1 MTKKLRM
8 IEAFAGIGSQIAAM
22 KRLGVDVEN
31 VGISEIDKYA
41 VQSYEAI
48 NGKVNNYGDI
58 TKVEKFDPTDLLI
71 YSSPCFTGNTE
82 ILVYNSETKE
92 QEYIQIK
99 DFDEAKYLI
108 VTVDE
113 ENNVVTDKAKLLKQG
128 SKKIIKIVCSNG
140 MNDFIQCTPEHK
152 FKAYVKN
159 TQGTEWVTDWV
170 EAKDL
175 KFKKLVRFQEM
186 NQQINHLIPVF
197 VIDIKDD
204 GEEEVYDISCETYH
218 WFFVRTNADAVL
230 VHNCQDFSQAGLQR
244 GLVDENGNQTRSG
257 LLLEV
262 ARLLGEYQKSGEMP
276 KYLLME
282 NVKALVSKKFKDKF
296 EMWLQALDLFGYNN
310 YWKVLNA
317 KDYGIPQNRERV
329 FVVSIRKDID
339 KGTFSFPDKIP
350 LQHRLKDLLETNV
363 DEKYYISDEKVK
375 KFIEKRIEQ
384 NNLVSNEE
392 VIKIGNCLRPDKESG
407 GTFAGATYD
416 PVGLA
421 PTLNTMEGGNR
432 QPFVEFGD
440 KQPTEPFCV
449 ASRGR
454 NPENPSDRTTGS
466 PTEQRLEANT
476 DFVCNTL
483 TSVQKDSYVAEPSL
497 QFVGGLAG
505 GSPALF
511 TEEAYVKHLGNIN
524 RENSHGGL
532 DSEVF
537 DKEQLCPTLT
547 TMSGGNKQPY
557 IEEVKIGNGI
567 GSNNAP
573 KIIEENETIPTG
585 QLSLFET
592 YSDTKQTNI
601 GSSENQVVSDLKE
614 TMNKQDVSYCIDA
627 NYWKGSTIDN
637 FIDKHRRQLV
647 MDCEEPNVLTPKR
660 TEYGKAIRKEY
671 EAGNIQ
677 ESRHNMTEMQPRTDG
692 ISNTITTVQKDNMLC
707 EPTIIDNKR
716 DILFKVMENGNIR
729 GFQNDEKKSSASEL
743 QFYNIN
749 NISGSITTA
758 NVTKIIQSE
767 PKERFFQQA
776 IETFKQN
783 ECDVGDTVDAF
794 NKRINSSGC
803 SPTLT
808 TRPEGFKT
816 AILPIVNQENNTT
829 EQISTQDIKPSL
841 RIRKLTP
848 KECWRLM
855 GFTDEEHDAAAQ
867 AGVSASQRYKQAG
880 NSIVVHCLCFIF
892 WKLLQGTEYEPENGF
907 KTDWLEELFK

>member
-71 YSSPCFTGNTE
+71 YSSP
-82 ILVYNSETKE
+82 
-92 QEYIQIK
+92 
-99 DFDEAKYLI
+99 
-108 VTVDE
+108 
-113 ENNVVTDKAKLLKQG
+113 
-128 SKKIIKIVCSNG
+128 
-140 MNDFIQCTPEHK
+140 
-152 FKAYVKN
+152 
-159 TQGTEWVTDWV
+159 
-170 EAKDL
+170 
-175 KFKKLVRFQEM
+175 
-186 NQQINHLIPVF
+186 
-197 VIDIKDD
+197 
-204 GEEEVYDISCETYH
+204 
-218 WFFVRTNADAVL
+218 
-230 VHNCQDFSQAGLQR
+230 CQDFSQAGLQR

-350 LQHRLKDLLETNV
+350 LKHRLKDLLETSV

-384 NNLVSNEE
+384 NNQATDDN
-392 VIKIGNCLRPDKESG
+392 VIRTGNCLRPDKESG
-407 GTFAGATYD
+407 GSFAGATYD
-416 PVGLA
+416 PIGLA

-483 TSVQKDSYVAEPSL
+483 TSVQKASYVAEPSL
-497 QFVGGLAG
+497 QFVGGVGEPTRLLDGKELSRNYKQGYRVYNTTGISPACTIDTGGLSG

-511 TEEAYVKHLGNIN
+511 TEEACVKHLGNIYQV
-524 RENSHGGL
+524 NSHGGFNGDIF
-532 DSEVF
+532 DSGY
-537 DKEQLCPTLT
+537 LSPTLT
-547 TMSGGNKQPY
+547 TMYKGSKPPY

-601 GSSENQVVSDLKE
+601 GSSENQVVSNLKE
-614 TMNKQDVSYCIDA
+614 TMNKQDVSYCINA

-707 EPTIIDNKR
+707 EPTITDNKR

-743 QFYNIN
+743 QFYNVN
-749 NISGSITTA
+749 NVSGSITTA
-758 NVTKIIQSE
+758 NVTKIIQNE

-776 IETFKQN
+776 IETFEQN
-783 ECDVGDTVDAF
+783 ECNVGDTVDAF
-794 NKRINSSGC
+794 NKRINNTGC

-829 EQISTQDIKPSL
+829 EQVSTQDIKPSL

>member
-1 MTKKLRM
+1 MSKKLRM

-71 YSSPCFTGNTE
+71 YSSPC
-82 ILVYNSETKE
+82 
-92 QEYIQIK
+92 
-99 DFDEAKYLI
+99 
-108 VTVDE
+108 
-113 ENNVVTDKAKLLKQG
+113 
-128 SKKIIKIVCSNG
+128 
-140 MNDFIQCTPEHK
+140 
-152 FKAYVKN
+152 
-159 TQGTEWVTDWV
+159 
-170 EAKDL
+170 
-175 KFKKLVRFQEM
+175 
-186 NQQINHLIPVF
+186 
-197 VIDIKDD
+197 
-204 GEEEVYDISCETYH
+204 
-218 WFFVRTNADAVL
+218 
-230 VHNCQDFSQAGLQR
+230 QDFSQAGLQR

-262 ARLLGEYQKSGEMP
+262 ARLLEEYQKSGEMP

-350 LQHRLKDLLETNV
+350 LQHRLKDLLETSV

-384 NNLVSNEE
+384 NNQVSNEE

-505 GSPALF
+505 ESPTLI
-511 TEEAYVKHLGNIN
+511 TEEACVKHLGNIN

-532 DSEVF
+532 DGEVF

-557 IEEVKIGNGI
+557 IEEVKKVGNIYPKNGQNGNVYSTDGLSPTIMSGQGVVGNGI

-707 EPTIIDNKR
+707 EPTITDNKR

-758 NVTKIIQSE
+758 NVTKIIQNNMLCE
-767 PKERFFQQA
+767 PKERFFKQA
-776 IETFKQN
+776 IETFEQN
-783 ECDVGDTVDAF
+783 DCNVGDTVDAF
-794 NKRINSSGC
+794 NKRINNTGC

-816 AILPIVNQENNTT
+816 AILPVVNPVGYNYYNKLEINDIAPTQTT
-829 EQISTQDIKPSL
+829 ACGYPKTSASVLIPTDVKPSL

>member
-1 MTKKLRM
+1 MAKKLRM

-71 YSSPCFTGNTE
+71 YSSPC
-82 ILVYNSETKE
+82 
-92 QEYIQIK
+92 
-99 DFDEAKYLI
+99 
-108 VTVDE
+108 
-113 ENNVVTDKAKLLKQG
+113 
-128 SKKIIKIVCSNG
+128 
-140 MNDFIQCTPEHK
+140 
-152 FKAYVKN
+152 
-159 TQGTEWVTDWV
+159 
-170 EAKDL
+170 
-175 KFKKLVRFQEM
+175 
-186 NQQINHLIPVF
+186 
-197 VIDIKDD
+197 
-204 GEEEVYDISCETYH
+204 
-218 WFFVRTNADAVL
+218 
-230 VHNCQDFSQAGLQR
+230 QDFSQAGLQR
-244 GLVDENGNQTRSG
+244 GLVDADGKQTRSG

-262 ARLLGEYQKSGEMP
+262 ARLLEEYQKSGEMP

-296 EMWLQALDLFGYNN
+296 EMWLQALELFGYNN

-350 LQHRLKDLLETNV
+350 LKHRLKDLLETNV

-384 NNLVSNEE
+384 NNQVSNEE

-416 PVGLA
+416 PVGLS

-432 QPFVEFGD
+432 QPFIEFGEN
-440 KQPTEPFCV
+440 QPTEPFCV

-497 QFVGGLAG
+497 QFVGGIGEPTRLKDGKELSRNYKQGYRVYDSNGISSACTTGTGGLAG
-505 GSPALF
+505 DSPALI
-511 TEEAYVKHLGNIN
+511 TEELKVNHLGNIN
-524 RENSHGGL
+524 RDDSHGGFAG
-532 DSEVF
+532 DVF
-537 DKEQLCPTLT
+537 DKEQLCPTLN
-547 TMSGGNKQPY
+547 TMSGGNRQPY
-557 IEEVKIGNGI
+557 IEEVKKVGNIYPKNGQNGNIYSTDGLSPTIMSGQGVVGNGI

-601 GSSENQVVSDLKE
+601 GSSENQVVSSLKE

-647 MDCEEPNVLTPKR
+647 MDCDEPNVLTPKR

-707 EPTIIDNKR
+707 EP
-716 DILFKVMENGNIR
+716 
-729 GFQNDEKKSSASEL
+729 
-743 QFYNIN
+743 
-749 NISGSITTA
+749 
-758 NVTKIIQSE
+758 
-767 PKERFFQQA
+767 KERFFKQA
-776 IETFKQN
+776 IETFEQN
-783 ECDVGDTVDAF
+783 ECNVGDTVDAF
-794 NKRINSSGC
+794 NKRINNTGC

-816 AILPIVNQENNTT
+816 AILPVVNPVGYNYYNKLEINDIAPTQTT
-829 EQISTQDIKPSL
+829 ACGYPKTSASVLIPTDVKPSL

-880 NSIVVHCLCFIF
+880 NSIVVDCLCFIF

>member
-1 MTKKLRM
+1 MSKKLRM

-71 YSSPCFTGNTE
+71 YSSP
-82 ILVYNSETKE
+82 
-92 QEYIQIK
+92 
-99 DFDEAKYLI
+99 
-108 VTVDE
+108 
-113 ENNVVTDKAKLLKQG
+113 
-128 SKKIIKIVCSNG
+128 
-140 MNDFIQCTPEHK
+140 
-152 FKAYVKN
+152 
-159 TQGTEWVTDWV
+159 
-170 EAKDL
+170 
-175 KFKKLVRFQEM
+175 
-186 NQQINHLIPVF
+186 
-197 VIDIKDD
+197 
-204 GEEEVYDISCETYH
+204 
-218 WFFVRTNADAVL
+218 
-230 VHNCQDFSQAGLQR
+230 CQDFSQAGLQR

-339 KGTFSFPDKIP
+339 KGTFCFPDKIP
-350 LQHRLKDLLETNV
+350 LKHRLKDLLETSV

-384 NNLVSNEE
+384 NNQATDDN
-392 VIKIGNCLRPDKESG
+392 VIRTGNCLRPDKESG
-407 GTFAGATYD
+407 GSFAGATYN
-416 PVGLA
+416 PIGLA

-497 QFVGGLAG
+497 QFAGGLAG
-505 GSPALF
+505 ESPALF
-511 TEEAYVKHLGNIN
+511 TEEACVKHLGNIN

-532 DSEVF
+532 DGEVF

-557 IEEVKIGNGI
+557 IEEVKKVGNIYPKNGQNGNVYSTNGLSSTIMSGEGVVGNGI
-567 GSNNAP
+567 GSNNSP
-573 KIIEENETIPTG
+573 KIIEKNETIPTG

-707 EPTIIDNKR
+707 EP
-716 DILFKVMENGNIR
+716 
-729 GFQNDEKKSSASEL
+729 
-743 QFYNIN
+743 
-749 NISGSITTA
+749 
-758 NVTKIIQSE
+758 
-767 PKERFFQQA
+767 KERFFKQA
-776 IETFKQN
+776 IETFEQN
-783 ECDVGDTVDAF
+783 ECNVGDTVDAF
-794 NKRINSSGC
+794 NKRINNTGC

-816 AILPIVNQENNTT
+816 AILPVVNPVGYNYYNKLEINDIAPTQTT
-829 EQISTQDIKPSL
+829 ACGYPKTSASVLIPTDVKPSL

>member
-1 MTKKLRM
+1 MAKKLRM

-71 YSSPCFTGNTE
+71 YSSPC
-82 ILVYNSETKE
+82 
-92 QEYIQIK
+92 
-99 DFDEAKYLI
+99 
-108 VTVDE
+108 
-113 ENNVVTDKAKLLKQG
+113 
-128 SKKIIKIVCSNG
+128 
-140 MNDFIQCTPEHK
+140 
-152 FKAYVKN
+152 
-159 TQGTEWVTDWV
+159 
-170 EAKDL
+170 
-175 KFKKLVRFQEM
+175 
-186 NQQINHLIPVF
+186 
-197 VIDIKDD
+197 
-204 GEEEVYDISCETYH
+204 
-218 WFFVRTNADAVL
+218 
-230 VHNCQDFSQAGLQR
+230 QDFSQAGLQR
-244 GLVDENGNQTRSG
+244 GLVDADGKQTRSG

-262 ARLLGEYQKSGEMP
+262 ARLLEEYQKSGEMP

-296 EMWLQALDLFGYNN
+296 EMWLQALELFGYNN

-350 LQHRLKDLLETNV
+350 LKHRLKDLLETNF

-384 NNLVSNEE
+384 NNQVSNEE

-416 PVGLA
+416 PVGLS

-432 QPFVEFGD
+432 QPFIEFGEN
-440 KQPTEPFCV
+440 QPTEPFCV

-497 QFVGGLAG
+497 QFVGGIGEPTRLKDGKELSRNYKQGYRVYDSNGISSACTTGTGGLAG
-505 GSPALF
+505 DSPALI
-511 TEEAYVKHLGNIN
+511 TEELKVNHLGNIN
-524 RENSHGGL
+524 RDDSHGGFAG
-532 DSEVF
+532 DVF
-537 DKEQLCPTLT
+537 DKEQLCPTLN
-547 TMSGGNKQPY
+547 TMSGGNRQPY
-557 IEEVKIGNGI
+557 IEEVKKVGNIYPKNGQNGNIYSTDGLSPTIMSGQGVVGNGI

-601 GSSENQVVSDLKE
+601 GSSENQVVSSLKE

-647 MDCEEPNVLTPKR
+647 MDCDEPNVLTPKR

-707 EPTIIDNKR
+707 EP
-716 DILFKVMENGNIR
+716 
-729 GFQNDEKKSSASEL
+729 
-743 QFYNIN
+743 
-749 NISGSITTA
+749 
-758 NVTKIIQSE
+758 
-767 PKERFFQQA
+767 KERFFKQA
-776 IETFKQN
+776 IETFEQN
-783 ECDVGDTVDAF
+783 ECNVGDTVDAF
-794 NKRINSSGC
+794 NKRINNTGC

-816 AILPIVNQENNTT
+816 AILPVVNPVGYNYYNKLEINDIAPTQTT
-829 EQISTQDIKPSL
+829 ACGYPKTSASVLIPTDVKPSL

-880 NSIVVHCLCFIF
+880 NSIVVDCLCFIF

>member
-71 YSSPCFTGNTE
+71 YSSPC
-82 ILVYNSETKE
+82 
-92 QEYIQIK
+92 
-99 DFDEAKYLI
+99 
-108 VTVDE
+108 
-113 ENNVVTDKAKLLKQG
+113 
-128 SKKIIKIVCSNG
+128 
-140 MNDFIQCTPEHK
+140 
-152 FKAYVKN
+152 
-159 TQGTEWVTDWV
+159 
-170 EAKDL
+170 
-175 KFKKLVRFQEM
+175 
-186 NQQINHLIPVF
+186 
-197 VIDIKDD
+197 
-204 GEEEVYDISCETYH
+204 
-218 WFFVRTNADAVL
+218 
-230 VHNCQDFSQAGLQR
+230 QDFSQAGLQR

-262 ARLLGEYQKSGEMP
+262 ARLLEEYQKSGEMP

-296 EMWLQALDLFGYNN
+296 EMWLQALELFGYNN

-350 LQHRLKDLLETNV
+350 LKHRLKDLLETSV

-384 NNLVSNEE
+384 NNQATDDN
-392 VIKIGNCLRPDKESG
+392 VIRTGNCLRPDKESG
-407 GTFAGATYD
+407 GSFAGATYN
-416 PVGLA
+416 PIGLA

-454 NPENPSDRTTGS
+454 NPENPSDRTAGS

-497 QFVGGLAG
+497 QFVGGVGEPTRLLDGKELSRNYKQGYRVYNTTGISPACTIDTG

-511 TEEAYVKHLGNIN
+511 TEEACVKHLGNIYQVK
-524 RENSHGGL
+524 SHGGFNGDIF
-532 DSEVF
+532 DSRH
-537 DKEQLCPTLT
+537 LSPTLT
-547 TMSGGNKQPY
+547 TMYEGSKPPY
-557 IEEVKIGNGI
+557 IEEVQKIGNLYHKSGQNGNIYSTDDLSPTIMSCQGVVGNGI
-567 GSNNAP
+567 GSNNSP

-592 YSDTKQTNI
+592 YSDTKQANI

-707 EPTIIDNKR
+707 EPTITDNKR

-743 QFYNIN
+743 QFYNVN
-749 NISGSITTA
+749 NVSGSITTA
-758 NVTKIIQSE
+758 NVTKIIQNE

-776 IETFKQN
+776 IETFEQN
-783 ECDVGDTVDAF
+783 ECDAGDTVDAF
-794 NKRINSSGC
+794 HKRINSSGC

-816 AILPIVNQENNTT
+816 AILPIVDDNQVIQQGAILSNYATKLEKITDVAGTLMARDYKGFGNQTTNGVIENDTAAKT
-829 EQISTQDIKPSL
+829 PSL

-855 GFTDEEHDAAAQ
+855 GFTDEEHDAAAF

-880 NSIVVHCLCFIF
+880 NSIVVQCLCFIF